1 MRIAEKFDSW
11 VERGP
16 FTPADLGIYRIV
28 YAVSVLMIAPN
39 IAWLGDYPDFM
50 FRPPTGPIQ
59 LFSSFPSPGILV
71 GLEVLRSIAL
81 VMLAFGLWTRFASFA
96 TAAMLITTYG
106 ITYSLGKVDHTI
118 LLVLVPL
125 VLAFANWGDRYSID
139 ALRAG
144 RPPSQQQQ
152 WPLRLLGLLIGWG
165 FFTAAL
171 TKALTGW
178 LSFDSQ
184 AARGYFVLGFVTQDR
199 TNWLAGWVA
208 AHDYR
213 PVWELADWSTVAFE
227 LAILLALPWWRAFR
241 TTLAIA
247 TLFHLGVYLVMNI
260 TFSHAVIAYGAFVPW
275 GALVQR
281 MSELRFGRPVAAYID
296 RVRRAATGRVVF
308 PLLLALAALL
318 GVGTWSLMLSGGS
331 RFYLSLIIFVGAA
344 FGMTYLALEARTV
357 LRRSRRGP
365 RAADGDTTPDSRPA
379 REAVPTGPEHAG
391 AGRPGDTTC
400 GSPADRGEP
409 ADP

>member
-1 MRIAEKFDSW
+1 MRVADRFDSW
-11 VERGP
+11 VARGP
-16 FTPADLGIYRIV
+16 FTPADLGIYRII
-28 YAVSVLMIAPN
+28 YAVSVLMIAPD
-39 IAWLGDYPDFM
+39 IAWLGQYPDFM

-59 LFSSFPSPGILV
+59 LFSSFPSPGILI
-71 GLEVLRSIAL
+71 GLESLRSIAL

-125 VLAFANWGDRYSID
+125 VLAFADWGNRFSID

-144 RPPSQQQQ
+144 RQTSHQEQ

-171 TKALTGW
+171 TKVMTGW

-213 PVWELADWSTVAFE
+213 PVWELADWSTVVFE

-241 TTLAIA
+241 STLAIA

-275 GALVQR
+275 GALAR
-281 MSELRFGRPVAAYID
+281 RIGELRSLAPVVTYFD
-296 RVRRAATGRVVF
+296 RARRSATRKVVY
-308 PLLLALAALL
+308 PLMFSLAVVL

-331 RFYLSLIIFVGAA
+331 RFYLSLVIFVGAA
-344 FGMTYLALEARTV
+344 FGMTYLAREARTV
-357 LRRSRRGP
+357 FRRLLSDSGAGGGFGDDRR
-365 RAADGDTTPDSRPA
+365 D
-379 REAVPTGPEHAG
+379 REAATAGPKGGG
-391 AGRPGDTTC
+391 ADHGAP
-400 GSPADRGEP
+400 PEP
-409 ADP
+409 

>member
-1 MRIAEKFDSW
+1 MKIVDRFDSW

-16 FTPADLGIYRIV
+16 FTSADLGIYRII
-28 YAVSVLMIAPN
+28 YAISALMIAPN
-39 IAWLGDYPDFM
+39 IAWLGQYPDFM

-59 LFSSFPSPGILV
+59 LLPSFPSPAVLIGF
-71 GLEVLRSIAL
+71 EVLRSVTL

-96 TAAMLITTYG
+96 TVAMLITTYG

-125 VLAFANWGDRYSID
+125 VLAFANWGDRFSID
-139 ALRAG
+139 ALRAK
-144 RPPSQQQQ
+144 RQPSQQQQ

-171 TKALTGW
+171 TKLATGW

-184 AARGYFVLGFVTQDR
+184 AARGYFVLGFLTQDR

-213 PVWELADWSTVAFE
+213 PAWELADWLTVAFE

-241 TTLAIA
+241 STLAIA
-247 TLFHLGVYLVMNI
+247 TVFHLSVYLVMNI
-260 TFSHAVIAYGAFVPW
+260 TFSHAVIAYGAFVSW
-275 GALVQR
+275 GTLARR
-281 MSELRFGRPVAAYID
+281 MGELPICTPVVRYFERARRP
-296 RVRRAATGRVVF
+296 ATGKVGYSLLF
-308 PLLLALAALL
+308 PLAVVV

-331 RFYLSLIIFVGAA
+331 RFYLSLVIFVGAA
-344 FGMTYLALEARTV
+344 FGLTYLASEARTV
-357 LRRSRRGP
+357 FRRRDGNVSRSLGRRDDGRDP
-365 RAADGDTTPDSRPA
+365 VAQKGASTGGSAADHGGSAGPSTP
-379 REAVPTGPEHAG
+379 
-391 AGRPGDTTC
+391 
-400 GSPADRGEP
+400 
-409 ADP
+409 